1 MQVKMT
7 LAHEDP
13 VDLAVDI
20 KKRVEDDLMHR
31 IDVDYTLKSNGKD
44 IQAFIKVQQLTN
56 SSIK

>member
-1 MQVKMT
+1 MKMT

-31 IDVDYTLKSNGKD
+31 IDVDYSIKANGKD
-44 IQAFIKVQQLTN
+44 IQAFVKVLQ
-56 SSIK
+56 SA